1 MAGGFVVI
9 SQVGVELT
17 YWLFAAGL
25 VLFAAGMALAG
36 TPATTAITSSLP
48 PSKQGVASAVND
60 TARELGSALGIAILG
75 SVLNQQYRDAMA
87 GAVKGLPAQVAEG
100 AQRSIAFT
108 QSAGLGRL
116 GDTGRRLVDAAQQAF
131 VDGISGAVLAAAV
144 VLVLAAVAVAL
155 RSPRPSPGRPTRQT
169 QETQET
175 TASLGA

>member
-1 MAGGFVVI
+1 MACGFVVI
-9 SQVGVELT
+9 AQVDVQLT
-17 YWLFAAGL
+17 YWLFATGL

-36 TPATTAITSSLP
+36 TPATTAITASLP

-87 GAVKGLPAQVAEG
+87 EAVKGLPAQAAEA

-108 QSAGLGRL
+108 QSPALARL
-116 GDTGRRLVDAAQQAF
+116 GDTGQRLVDAAQQAF
-131 VDGISGAVLAAAV
+131 VDGISGAVLTAAV

-155 RSPRPSPGRPTRQT
+155 RAPRPGAGQPT
-169 QETQET
+169 QEPHDTK
-175 TASLGA
+175 ASLIQ